1 MPGYGLLASPTI
13 YPGQTVTAH
22 LQADETNSA
31 VMDVQLYLTI
41 YGPDDRPARID
52 GPQLRLESGQHQT
65 LAWRVPPTDRLPIC
79 AIGLQLRT
87 SGTVYLDALTWEGM
101 PTVEFGQPSS
111 TKSLLWRKAWVNGVD
126 HWEWWSGEPFR
137 LVKNEGRGLAIT
149 GTRQWRDYRFDAVIR
164 PAFLAASGGLA
175 VYVQGMQRY
184 YALELVQGG
193 VRLVKALDGRRT
205 LAESPYDFEL
215 WQEIAM
221 GLEAAG
227 NEDAG
232 IHLRAWVD
240 GRVIFDITDNER
252 PLSSGAVAF
261 VVEESHILAEH
272 VSVRPSDGDL

>member
-1 MPGYGLLASPTI
+1 
-13 YPGQTVTAH
+13 
-22 LQADETNSA
+22 
-31 VMDVQLYLTI
+31 
-41 YGPDDRPARID
+41 
-52 GPQLRLESGQHQT
+52 
-65 LAWRVPPTDRLPIC
+65 
-79 AIGLQLRT
+79 
-87 SGTVYLDALTWEGM
+87 
-101 PTVEFGQPSS
+101 
-111 TKSLLWRKAWVNGVD
+111 VD

-164 PAFLAASGGLA
+164 PAFLSASGGLA